1 METIVRLENISKSF
15 GGVKALKNVHLELY
29 EGEVHAL
36 VGENGAGKST
46 LMKILYGIVQRD
58 GGSIYIRD
66 ENELKEVE
74 VRSPLMAQQLGI
86 SMVFQEF
93 NLLNNMT
100 VAENVYLGREPVNKM
115 TKTLNRDKLI
125 KLTTN
130 ELQKVGLKIDP
141 NMMMSRL
148 STGQK
153 QCIEICKAL
162 SFGAKMIIFDE
173 PTSSL
178 SSSESEVLF
187 NIIKDLKSK
196 GVTIIYISHK
206 MDEIFRLSERIT
218 VFRDGM
224 FIKTL
229 GTRETSV
236 NEIVKLMIGREIN
249 NSLRTNHSF
258 VHEDIIFEIKNIRA
272 LSNSPP
278 LHLTLHKGEVLGFFG
293 LVGAGRT
300 ELARKIFGID
310 KIESG
315 EIYINGSPVRIK
327 SPKDAIKNGIGL
339 VPEDRKEYGLVLGMS
354 VRDNILVS
362 KLTQLKNEILNMKLL
377 GNITKSYI
385 SKFNIVLGHENQ
397 QVRDLSGG
405 NQQKVVIAKWLTM
418 APNIIILDEP
428 TRGIDI
434 GTKNEIY
441 LLINQLKEQ
450 GMSIILMS
458 SEIEEILNICD
469 RVLVMHEGSIT
480 NEFQGEHINKEDI
493 IYAAIGG

>member
-1 METIVRLENISKSF
+1 MDLIMGMNSGSSFDGIDVVLVETEIDSDGFPKVPKFIKGGSYQWPEDVKNLIFDSFENKVDMIGLNRLNYMVGAIFADAAKKFIKENKINSEDIKVLGLDTQTLYQESPDHRKISEMTPTEKDNWLFRWTSENYPAGYQIGDTSVIANLTNIDTVTHFRQADHTF
-15 GGVKALKNVHLELY
+15 GGNA
-29 EGEVHAL
+29 A
-36 VGENGAGKST
+36 
-46 LMKILYGIVQRD
+46 
-58 GGSIYIRD
+58 
-66 ENELKEVE
+66 
-74 VRSPLMAQQLGI
+74 PLMP
-86 SMVFQEF
+86 
-93 NLLNNMT
+93 
-100 VAENVYLGREPVNKM
+100 YLDFILFRKEKKPVM
-115 TKTLNRDKLI
+115 TLNIGGIANLHLAASDRKKMYGFDTGPGNVISDYFVKKLFHQNYDK
-125 KLTTN
+125 N
-130 ELQKVGLKIDP
+130 G
-141 NMMMSRL
+141 
-148 STGQK
+148 
-153 QCIEICKAL
+153 EIAASGK
-162 SFGAKMIIFDE
+162 
-173 PTSSL
+173 
-178 SSSESEVLF
+178 
-187 NIIKDLKSK
+187 
-196 GVTIIYISHK
+196 
-206 MDEIFRLSERIT
+206 
-218 VFRDGM
+218 
-224 FIKTL
+224 
-229 GTRETSV
+229 V
-236 NEIVKLMIGREIN
+236 NEDMM
-249 NSLRTNHSF
+249 
-258 VHEDIIFEIKNIRA
+258 
-272 LSNSPP
+272 
-278 LHLTLHKGEVLGFFG
+278 
-293 LVGAGRT
+293 
-300 ELARKIFGID
+300 ARKIFGID